1 MVSAQNK
8 GSNKL
13 LLLPAVL
20 LMVLGIVIV
29 YTASAPLAE
38 RLGLSTEYYLLS
50 HLKKVLVAIAALVF
64 CYLLDYSAWK
74 KFARVFFAVGVI
86 LTIAA
91 LVSGTSVK
99 GASRWIWGIQP
110 SEILKLGFI
119 TMVCAKLSDAG
130 DEIKTLRCSIIQPAV
145 PFVISAVL
153 LELQPNM
160 SMLILFALVLLAVLF
175 AAGARGKYLLI
186 CICSAIPVG
195 IGGLMYKAH
204 SSKRL
209 LAFLHPEEHAES
221 AFQLMHSQQA
231 LGNGGLF
238 GTGVGMGMQ
247 KLGYLPEAHKDVV
260 FSVIGEEFGF
270 VGTFIVMI
278 LFATL
283 FWQGFNVAR
292 SSSSR
297 FGKYMAVA
305 ITFSLF
311 CNFMIHTC
319 VCTGLFPTT
328 GQPLPFL
335 SFGGTNLIFSS
346 AMIGVMLNISKPT
359 SGRTIRE
366 PFMNNTVSLNINF
379 MKKPD
384 YARRGA

>member
-1 MVSAQNK
+1 MFQSKGANK
-8 GSNKL
+8 YL
-13 LLLPAVL
+13 LAVTIV
-20 LMVLGIVIV
+20 LMAIGIAVV

-38 RLGLSTEYYLLS
+38 RLGLSAEYYLVK
-50 HLKKVLVAIAALVF
+50 HLKKVLIAILVF
-64 CYLLDYSAWK
+64 FIGYFVDYSIWK
-74 KFARVFFAVGVI
+74 KWARPIFFIGVA

-110 SEILKLGFI
+110 SEILKVGFI
-119 TMVCAKLSDAG
+119 AMVCAKLSDAG
-130 DEIKTLRCSIIQPAV
+130 DEIKTLRCSIVQPMV

-153 LELQPNM
+153 LALQPNM
-160 SMLILFALVLLAVLF
+160 SMLILFSCVLLVVLF
-175 AAGARGKYLLI
+175 VAGARAKYLLI
-186 CICSAIPVG
+186 GLGSAIPLGVG
-195 IGGLMYKAH
+195 ALMFKAH

-221 AFQLMHSQQA
+221 AFQLLHAQQA

-238 GTGVGMGMQ
+238 GTGFGMGMQ

-260 FSVIGEEFGF
+260 YAVIGEEVGF
-270 VGTFIVMI
+270 VGSFVIVI

-283 FWQGFNVAR
+283 FWQGFNIAQK
-292 SSSSR
+292 SSSR
-297 FGKYMAVA
+297 FGKYFAVA
-305 ITFSLF
+305 LTFSLF
-311 CNFMIHTC
+311 CNFMIHTS

-346 AMIGVMLNISKPT
+346 LMVGILLNISKPT
-359 SGRTIRE
+359 SGRKIRE
-366 PFMNNTVSLNINF
+366 PFMNTTMSFFDINF
-379 MKKPD
+379 SKKID
-384 YARRGA
+384 YTRSGT

>member
-1 MVSAQNK
+1 MVNVQSKGLNK
-8 GSNKL
+8 IL
-13 LLLPAVL
+13 LLMAVL
-20 LMVLGIVIV
+20 LMAFGIVVV
-29 YTASAPLAE
+29 YTASAPQALRYHLPAE
-38 RLGLSTEYYLLS
+38 HYLIS
-50 HLKKVLVAIAALVF
+50 HLGKVGIAAFFMFV
-64 CYLLDYSAWK
+64 CSKLDYSVWK
-74 KFARVFFAVGVI
+74 KGARIIFAVGIV

-110 SEILKLGFI
+110 SEILKFGFI
-119 TMVCAKLSDAG
+119 AMVCTKLSDAG
-130 DEIKTLRCSIIQPAV
+130 DEIKTLRCSIIQPAI

-153 LELQPNM
+153 LILQPNM

-186 CICSAIPVG
+186 SIALALPTAV
-195 IGGLMYKAH
+195 GGLLYKAH

-209 LAFLHPEEHAES
+209 LAFFNPEEHADS
-221 AFQLMHSQQA
+221 AFQLMHAQQA

-260 FSVIGEEFGF
+260 YAVIGEEFGF
-270 VGTFIVMI
+270 MGTCI
-278 LFATL
+278 LLLVFATM
-283 FWQGFNVAR
+283 FWQGFNVAQC
-292 SSSSR
+292 SSSR

-311 CNFMIHTC
+311 CNFLIHVC

-346 AMIGVMLNISKPT
+346 AMIGILLNISKPD
-359 SGRTIRE
+359 SGKKIKE
-366 PFMNNTVSLNINF
+366 PFMNNTVSFNVGKNQF
-379 MKKPD
+379 D
-384 YARRGA
+384 YTRSGV

>member
-1 MVSAQNK
+1 MAQAK
-8 GSNKL
+8 GTNKL
-13 LLLPAVL
+13 LLLVTII
-20 LMVLGIVIV
+20 LMVMGIGIV

-50 HLKKVLVAIAALVF
+50 HLKKVGVAAGALIF
-64 CYLLDYSAWK
+64 CYFLDYSVWK
-74 KFARVFFAVGVI
+74 KFARVIFAAGVI

-91 LVSGTSVK
+91 LVSGSSVK

-110 SEILKLGFI
+110 SEILKFGFI
-119 TMVCAKLSDAG
+119 TMICAKLSDAG
-130 DEIKTLRCSIIQPAV
+130 DAIKTFRCTIAQPAV

-153 LELQPNM
+153 LILQPNM
-160 SMLILFALVLLAVLF
+160 SMLILFSLVLLMVLF
-175 AAGARGKYLLI
+175 AAGGRGKYLLI
-186 CICSAIPVG
+186 AICAAVPAGVG
-195 IGGLMYKAH
+195 VLMHKAH

-209 LAFLHPEEHAES
+209 MAFLNPDEHLNS
-221 AFQLMHSQQA
+221 SFQLLHSQQA

-247 KLGYLPEAHKDVV
+247 KLGYLPEAHKDVIFAV
-260 FSVIGEEFGF
+260 VGEELGF
-270 VGTFIVMI
+270 VGSFVILS
-278 LFATL
+278 LFAIL
-283 FWQGFNVAR
+283 FWQGFSIAQKA
-292 SSSSR
+292 SSR

-305 ITFSLF
+305 ITASLF

-346 AMIGVMLNISKPT
+346 AMVGVLLNISKPT
-359 SGRTIRE
+359 SGRTIHE
-366 PFMNNTVSLNINF
+366 PFMNNTGMSFDITF
-379 MKKPD
+379 KKKMD
-384 YARRGA
+384 YTRSGA